1 MERLYWEY
9 RIQFLLIHSALRR
22 AYKYMS
28 LLSTDRL
35 ILRSRHALGLPL
47 EEPGRYKDAS
57 FFGKDQ
63 YDPSNPLYRYDYWG
77 EPKNS
82 EKSKQERMTDAHNKS
97 IVGKGTV
104 WYEMSYEDA
113 IKQKMQRES
122 NSKGTMQMEADE
134 DEKIDQVSDSD
145 YDSDDDFDFSILS
158 DSSFEFPNQPLVN
171 GTESSSISDE
181 GSLGNHVSVLI
192 SGCIPDTDIEH
203 AYFAVIVT

>member
-1 MERLYWEY
+1 MFPL
-9 RIQFLLIHSALRR
+9 
-22 AYKYMS
+22 S
-28 LLSTDRL
+28 LFFTEHWFSC
-35 ILRSRHALGLPL
+35 SRQALGLPL

-113 IKQKMQRES
+113 IKQKMQREARP
-122 NSKGTMQMEADE
+122 KGRTQEETDE
-134 DEKIDQVSDSD
+134 DEKRQQDTDED
-145 YDSDDDFDFSILS
+145 EDDFDYSILS
-158 DSSFEFPNQPLVN
+158 DSSFEFSNQPLVN

-181 GSLGNHVSVLI
+181 GMFEN
-192 SGCIPDTDIEH
+192 
-203 AYFAVIVT
+203 